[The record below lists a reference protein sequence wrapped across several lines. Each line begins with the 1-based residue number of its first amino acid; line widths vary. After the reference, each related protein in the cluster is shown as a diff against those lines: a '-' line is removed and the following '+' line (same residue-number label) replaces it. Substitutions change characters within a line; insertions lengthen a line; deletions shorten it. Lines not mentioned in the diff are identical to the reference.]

1 MVKALSRNP
10 DSAGTDPGMLMGMID
25 LSTQGVK
32 NVMRG
37 GTLWTRRNLL
47 VAGWMETVVH
57 TKARRRKGKAVEL
70 YFMSWFSL
78 VISPFPALPELKVYV

>member
-37 GTLWTRRNLL
+37 GTLWTGEESACSWLAGNCGPHKTTEKERQGCGIIFYEL
-47 VAGWMETVVH
+47 VLTSNIPFSGL
-57 TKARRRKGKAVEL
+57 ART
-70 YFMSWFSL
+70 
-78 VISPFPALPELKVYV
+78 